1 MCFTPGPELAEPVP
15 GSIAEAARRR
25 CGIASEAPREAP
37 AAAHPAA
44 SGPTSVAAP
53 VQGPAQES

>member
-37 AAAHPAA
+37 AAAQDA
-44 SGPTSVAAP
+44 SRAHMVSGAVGWSWA
-53 VQGPAQES
+53 